1 MSFVWLDYDPETMG
15 YVENWLDDVAV
26 RTTGLDEGFRAF
38 YEYWA
43 KEDGFVPG
51 EIFWCKVAFEGVE
64 PFAVIAFCQH
74 EGKTIIMEV
83 LVAPDKRGQGKCS
96 ALLKELLHN
105 KEILGFTIQKSEA
118 VIYPDNIASQ
128 KAFENAFETLD
139 LFEIYGMNIRS
150 TKQFIQKAKTAC
162 NDLMCTA
169 NSPKVYQEFYR
180 LTLDSNHVQVTVQ
193 EVANFKLLCRLDLGL
208 KDKKVKKQK
217 TDTSPVIT
225 QLKTSDSATPSK
237 PMMPSS
243 SKAPAR
249 PIARPTQPKQD

>member
-1 MSFVWLDYDPETMG
+1 MSVLETISMWGGVAGVVLAVFAIIILYLTRSNIIDLLDKDAIMYD
-15 YVENWLDDVAV
+15 
-26 RTTGLDEGFRAF
+26 
-38 YEYWA
+38 
-43 KEDGFVPG
+43 
-51 EIFWCKVAFEGVE
+51 KVFE
-64 PFAVIAFCQH
+64 
-74 EGKTIIMEV
+74 
-83 LVAPDKRGQGKCS
+83 
-96 ALLKELLHN
+96 LK
-105 KEILGFTIQKSEA
+105 
-118 VIYPDNIASQ
+118 Q